1 MQVKNQE
8 HIRPGKLEVFYGP
21 MYSGKTDALTYRLKP
36 LEHVPSC
43 NFLLFRPLSDN
54 RKERTSPFPS
64 LFVPDNNPAA
74 ILDLLSRPTT
84 NDIVVVAIDEVQFF
98 SPDIE
103 KVVDALIRKDYNL
116 VVAGLNLDFRGEP
129 FGEMGRI
136 ITRADYPTLCRQ
148 AICKYENCGK
158 TATRTQR
165 LILGKPASYYDV
177 IKSTEGS
184 RKDET
189 YEPRCVQH
197 HFVPD
202 RPTIK

>member
-1 MQVKNQE
+1 MKAKNHE

-36 LEHVPSC
+36 LDHVPGC
-43 NFLLFRPLSDN
+43 GFMLFRPLSDN
-54 RKERTSPFPS
+54 RKERTSNFYANFIKDESPELILAS
-64 LFVPDNNPAA
+64 LNTMPLE
-74 ILDLLSRPTT
+74 IQ
-84 NDIVVVAIDEVQFF
+84 VVAIDEVQFF

-103 KVVDALIRKDYNL
+103 KVIDELIRKDYN
-116 VVAGLNLDFRGEP
+116 VIVAGLNLDFRGEP

-148 AICKYENCGK
+148 AICKYNHCGQ

-165 LILGKPASYYDV
+165 LIKGSPASYYDV

-184 RKDET
+184 REEET

-202 RPTIK
+202 RPVIK